1 MTEWNNNEN
10 NENKGEQE
18 VTPEPA
24 NEPTPEPKQE
34 PAQESP
40 KPQYEDRSSFGTPP
54 VYSWDGRQP
63 VHQKKRGK
71 TGAFLAVAVVCLLL
85 TAAICLPTILYAMTG
100 DYGMQKG
107 DGTSNG
113 ASNAPDIDD
122 NSSYEVSQTIT
133 VTDKPYEEESDLS
146 VLYENCSVS
155 CVSIYVTFGDQYSGY
170 SLGSGFVLTAD
181 GYIATNFHVI
191 EDGKAFK
198 VIFYDG
204 KEYDAELVG
213 GDKTRDLAVLKI
225 NAKGLKPLAIGDSD
239 ALKVGQTTVAIGT
252 PYDLT
257 LAGTMTTGI
266 VSGLDRKV
274 EITNDYGTV
283 IKTMRLIQT
292 DTAINPGNSGGPL
305 LNMAGQ
311 VVGINSLKL
320 VGDYEGTGFAIPMN
334 YAVGILNQLIQYG
347 KVVED
352 DSDHVTASPR
362 LGVQVYNVADGIEAL
377 GLKPRCEYPEKGAL
391 VASVEPT
398 TAIYEAG
405 LQLYDIITEF
415 DGHKIESK
423 EDLVSILAEYKAGD
437 TVSIKVFSFSRNFSK
452 GEERTLTFTLDS
464 AA

>member
-1 MTEWNNNEN
+1 LPHNEN
-10 NENKGEQE
+10 
-18 VTPEPA
+18 T
-24 NEPTPEPKQE
+24 
-34 PAQESP
+34 
-40 KPQYEDRSSFGTPP
+40 
-54 VYSWDGRQP
+54 
-63 VHQKKRGK
+63 
-71 TGAFLAVAVVCLLL
+71 
-85 TAAICLPTILYAMTG
+85 
-100 DYGMQKG
+100 
-107 DGTSNG
+107 
-113 ASNAPDIDD
+113 
-122 NSSYEVSQTIT
+122 SYEISETISA
-133 VTDKPYEEESDLS
+133 TDKPYEEQSDLT
-146 VLYENCSVS
+146 VLYETCSVS
-155 CVSIYVTFGDQYSGY
+155 CASIYVTLDGGY
-170 SLGSGFVLTAD
+170 SLGSGFVLTAE
-181 GYIATNFHVI
+181 GYIATNYHVV
-191 EDGKAFK
+191 EGGKSYK
-198 VIFYDG
+198 VMFYDG
-204 KEYDAELVG
+204 EEYDAELVG

-225 NAKGLKPLAIGDSD
+225 NAKNLKPLPIGDSD
-239 ALKVGQTTVAIGT
+239 ALKVGQTTIAIGT

-266 VSGLDRKV
+266 VSGLNRKV

-347 KVVED
+347 EVVED
-352 DSDHVTASPR
+352 NGDHVTASPR
-362 LGVQVYNVADGIEAL
+362 LGVQVYNVEDGINAL
-377 GLKPRCEYPEKGAL
+377 GLRPRCDYPTEGAL

-415 DGHKIESK
+415 DGHKVK
-423 EDLVSILAEYKAGD
+423 TKDDLVDILAQYKAGD

-452 GEERTLTFTLDS
+452 GEERTLTFVLDS

>member
-1 MTEWNNNEN
+1 MSEWNNNEN
-10 NENKGEQE
+10 NENKDGEQI
-18 VTPEPA
+18 TPEGRPQEEKPSG
-24 NEPTPEPKQE
+24 EPQ
-34 PAQESP
+34 
-40 KPQYEDRSSFGTPP
+40 KPRIEDRSSFGTPP

-63 VHQKKRGK
+63 VHNKKRGK
-71 TGAFLAVAVVCLLL
+71 SGVFLAVAVVCLLL
-85 TAAICLPTILYAMTG
+85 TAAICLPTILYAANGPQTPG
-100 DYGMQKG
+100 N
-107 DGTSNG
+107 TPSNG
-113 ASNAPDIDD
+113 TQSEET
-122 NSSYEVSQTIT
+122 SYEVSETVT
-133 VTDKPYEEESDLS
+133 VTDKPYEEQSDFS
-146 VLYENCSVS
+146 TLYENCSVS
-155 CVSIYVTFGDQYSGY
+155 CVSIYVSFGNEYSGY

-181 GYIATNFHVI
+181 GYIATNYHVI
-191 EDGKAFK
+191 ADGESYK

-204 KEYDAELVG
+204 TEYDAELVG
-213 GDKTRDLAVLKI
+213 GDETRDLAVLKI
-225 NAKGLKPLAIGDSD
+225 KAKDLKPLAIGDSD

-320 VGDYEGTGFAIPMN
+320 TGDYEGTGFAIPMN

-352 DSDHVTASPR
+352 NGDHVTASPR
-362 LGVQVYNVADGIEAL
+362 LGIQVYNVDDGINAL
-377 GLKPRCEYPEKGAL
+377 GLRPGCEYPEKGAL
-391 VASVEPT
+391 VASVEPR

-405 LQLYDIITEF
+405 LQLYDIIIEF
-415 DGHKIESK
+415 DGHKVESK
-423 EDLVSILAEYKAGD
+423 EDLTSILAQYKAGD
-437 TVSIKVFSFSRNFSK
+437 TVSIVVFSFSRNFSK
-452 GEERTLTFTLDS
+452 GEQRTLTFTLDS